1 MSTPCLHIDTACLHQ
16 ALSTQQKEKAEV
28 SRLPSSEAAYADPEP
43 QREALLSTQIILFFF
58 FSFFPLPFI
67 AVSFYW
73 PRWKRDRVL
82 LFLDS
87 VL

>member
-1 MSTPCLHIDTACLHQ
+1 MSTPCLHRDTACLHQ

-28 SRLPSSEAAYADPEP
+28 SRLPSSEAASADPEP
-43 QREALLSTQIILFFF
+43 QREALLSAQIIFF

-73 PRWKRDRVL
+73 PRWKQDRVL